1 MKPMENKKIES
12 LRQLHDCL
20 LFIPRKEAIELQK
33 FALWLNYRDGVGR
46 KLDRETLTFKNRPE
60 L

>member
-1 MKPMENKKIES
+1 MENRRVEE
-12 LRQLHDCL
+12 LRKLHACL
-20 LFIPRKEAIELQK
+20 LVLPRKKAMIVQK

-46 KLDRETLTFKNRPE
+46 KLNKKTMAFNGRPE

>member
-1 MKPMENKKIES
+1 MENKKIES
-12 LRQLHDCL
+12 LRKLHDCL

-46 KLDRETLTFKNRPE
+46 KLDRKTLTFKNRPE
-60 L
+60 F